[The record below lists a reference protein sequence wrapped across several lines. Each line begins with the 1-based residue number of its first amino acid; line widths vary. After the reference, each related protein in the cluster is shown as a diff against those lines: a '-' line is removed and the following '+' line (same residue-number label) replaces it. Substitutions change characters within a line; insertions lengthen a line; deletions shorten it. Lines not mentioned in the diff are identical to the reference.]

1 MWRNCNI
8 TSPTSID
15 TLYQSSKSLTSI
27 TIGFSLDPSIGSS
40 GNSSRRKSLLHCCLL
55 ASVTVGDVLIGIIG
69 VGDRRLGGG
78 IGRGRWE
85 EKEDGE

>member
-1 MWRNCNI
+1 MWKNHNI

-15 TLYQSSKSLTSI
+15 TPYQSSKSLTLI
-27 TIGFSLDPSIGSS
+27 TIGFSHDPSIGSS
-40 GNSSRRKSLLHCCLL
+40 GNSSRRKSLLHCHLL

-85 EKEDGE
+85 KKEDGE